1 MLRRGIPSPFDVRIY
16 FCPPFGL
23 HQFAF
28 VKSGY
33 TNVQTIE
40 RTGTTVAMREIP
52 IEILEGFKVPDAVL
66 LCRRGDTWTVELD
79 GLKAGAFISGSVLDR
94 ERLYPEPNGQLIL
107 SQDGGDTVSARISA
121 ISAKFFSV
129 AEKFR
134 GIRDV
139 SAGESYEMLLSKAVG
154 RRSLV
159 NLGNPIATIMKA
171 AETARVRP
179 DRHIVLSHGA
189 SRIQELVEDIC
200 NSWAR
205 EAVSR
210 IAEPSRFPDVEIP
223 NELTDEILDSAL
235 QRAGEDQ
242 AAYDDLRSDIEF
254 AQDIIRTAFGKELE
268 SEARFYD
275 SSATDNVCS
284 MLEAI
289 DTSGCIVILKDSA
302 SGACDYLF
310 SDTVSFTRAQP
321 RNVGDFVAKL
331 ADGRYG
337 LGNDSQEF
345 ELILDGG
352 KLILDETP
360 GMAHGNRKFEVLFI
374 AKSLSDKVIAL
385 ENAELSREMSRLHMR
400 RGSSAED
407 LLVRLAEMT
416 GGILNIERDIC
427 AIFGWEF
434 TGNGRMESLNDLME
448 AVDLEPMQPQRPAG
462 SGKTRF

>member
-1 MLRRGIPSPFDVRIY
+1 MHL
-16 FCPPFGL
+16 
-23 HQFAF
+23 FAF

-33 TNVQTIE
+33 TNVQNIE
-40 RTGTTVAMREIP
+40 RIGTTVAMREIP
-52 IEILEGFKVPDAVL
+52 IEVLEGFKAPDAVL
-66 LCRRGDTWTVELD
+66 LCRRGDSWTVEQD
-79 GLKAGAFISGSVLDR
+79 GLKAGAFISGSVLEG

-107 SQDGGDTVSARISA
+107 SQNGGDTASARISA

-129 AEKFR
+129 AEKII
-134 GIRDV
+134 GLRDI

-154 RRSLV
+154 SRSLV
-159 NLGNPIATIMKA
+159 NLGNPLSTVMKA
-171 AETARVRP
+171 AETARCRP

-223 NELTDEILDSAL
+223 NGLTDEILDSAWR
-235 QRAGEDQ
+235 RAGEDQ
-242 AAYDDLRSDIEF
+242 AVYDELRSDIGF
-254 AQDIIRTAFGKELE
+254 AQDIIRAAFGKELE
-268 SEARFYD
+268 SEAGFYD

-289 DTSGCIVILKDSA
+289 DTSGYIVILKDSA

-310 SDTVSFTRAQP
+310 SNAVSFTRAQP
-321 RNVGDFVAKL
+321 RNVGDFVSKL
-331 ADGRYG
+331 TDGRYG

-360 GMAHGNRKFEVLFI
+360 GMAHGNMKFEVLFI
-374 AKSLSDKVIAL
+374 DKSLSDKVIAL
-385 ENAELSREMSRLHMR
+385 ENADLSREMSRLHMR

-407 LLVRLAEMT
+407 LLVRLAETT

-427 AIFGWEF
+427 VIFGWEF
-434 TGNGRMESLNDLME
+434 TGNGRMESLSDLME
-448 AVDLEPMQPQRPAG
+448 AVDLEPLQPQRPAG

>member
-1 MLRRGIPSPFDVRIY
+1 M
-16 FCPPFGL
+16 
-23 HQFAF
+23 
-28 VKSGY
+28 
-33 TNVQTIE
+33 
-40 RTGTTVAMREIP
+40 AMREIP
-52 IEILEGFKVPDAVL
+52 IEVLEGFKVPDAVL
-66 LCRRGDTWTVELD
+66 LCRRGDSWTVEQD
-79 GLKAGAFISGSVLDR
+79 GLKAGVFISGSVRDC

-107 SQDGGDTVSARISA
+107 SSDGGDTASARISA

-129 AEKFR
+129 AEKIL
-134 GIRDV
+134 GLRDI

-154 RRSLV
+154 SRSLV

-223 NELTDEILDSAL
+223 NGLTDEILDSAWR
-235 QRAGEDQ
+235 RAGEDQ
-242 AAYDDLRSDIEF
+242 AAYDELRSDIGF
-254 AQDIIRTAFGKELE
+254 AQDIIRAAFGRDLE
-268 SEARFYD
+268 SEAGFYD

-284 MLEAI
+284 MLDVI
-289 DTSGCIVILKDSA
+289 DTSGYIVILEDIA
-302 SGACDYLF
+302 SHSCEYLF
-310 SDTVSFTRAQP
+310 SDTESFIRAQP
-321 RNVGDFVAKL
+321 RDVGDFVSKL
-331 ADGRYG
+331 TDGRYRLESG
-337 LGNDSQEF
+337 SQDF
-345 ELILDGG
+345 ELILEDG

-360 GMAHGNRKFEVLFI
+360 GMAHGNMKFEVLFI
-374 AKSLSDKVIAL
+374 AKSLSDKVIAM
-385 ENAELSREMSRLHMR
+385 ENADLSREMSRLHMR
-400 RGSSAED
+400 RRSSAED
-407 LLVRLAEMT
+407 LLVRLAETT

-448 AVDLEPMQPQRPAG
+448 AVDLEPLQPQGPAG
-462 SGKTRF
+462 SGKTRY